1 MIGAV
6 IITHGRLAESL
17 LVGAVSIVGTAE
29 NVMALSIKG
38 GETSEDIKKMLQ
50 EAMVEVSDGEGV
62 VVFTDMFGGTPSNIA
77 LSLLDEGIIEVITG
91 VNLPLILKFLGSRE
105 GCGSIEELTELLVE
119 HGRKSIVLASEMLKE
134 SKTGCREK
142 EKDKGKG

>member
-17 LVGAVSIVGTAE
+17 LVGALSIVGTADQ
-29 NVMALSIKG
+29 VMALSIKG
-38 GETSEDIKKMLQ
+38 EETSEDIKKMLQ
-50 EAMVEVSDGEGV
+50 EAMVEVSDGQGV

-91 VNLPLILKFLGSRE
+91 VNLPLILKFLGNRD
-105 GCGSIEELTELLVE
+105 GRNVEELAVLLVE
-119 HGRKSIVLASEMLKE
+119 HGRKSIVLASEMLKQ
-134 SKTGCREK
+134 SKSDCNEK
-142 EKDKGKG
+142 EEGD

>member
-6 IITHGRLAESL
+6 IITHGRLAEAL

-29 NVMALSIKG
+29 RMMALSIKG
-38 GETSEDIKKMLQ
+38 EETSDDIKKMLQ
-50 EAMVEVSDGEGV
+50 EALVEVSDGEGV

-77 LSLLDEGIIEVITG
+77 LSLLDEGILEVITG

-105 GCGSIEELTELLVE
+105 GRSIEELAVLLVE

-134 SKTGCREK
+134 SKSGCSEK
-142 EKDKGKG
+142 EKGKGKG

>member
-6 IITHGRLAESL
+6 IITHGRLAEAM
-17 LVGAVSIVGTAE
+17 LVSAVSIVGTAE
-29 NVMALSIKG
+29 RVMALSIKG
-38 GETSEDIKKMLQ
+38 EETSEDIKKMLQ

-105 GCGSIEELTELLVE
+105 GRSIDELASLLVE
-119 HGRKSIVLASEMLKE
+119 HGRKSIVLASEMLNR
-134 SKTGCREK
+134 SKTDCRNKDK
-142 EKDKGKG
+142 EKD